1 MLNFIIGPIVE
12 LIKTGVSGFLDN
24 QKAKQQL
31 KAARLETELAI
42 ERARSTADIDWDKQA
57 MINAK
62 DSWKD
67 EYLLLL
73 FSPPLIMAFIPGLV
87 PYVVAGFE
95 ALNGTPDWYKGAI
108 ALMVAASF
116 GMRAY
121 ARKQLGMK
129 VNG

>member
-1 MLNFIIGPIVE
+1 MWNLLLGPVVE
-12 LIKTGVSGFLDN
+12 LVKTVTGGFLDSA
-24 QKAKQQL
+24 KAKREL

-42 ERARSTADIDWDKQA
+42 ERARATADIDWDKQA

-95 ALNGTPDWYKGAI
+95 ALNETPDWYKGAI

-121 ARKQLGMK
+121 ARKQLGLK
-129 VNG
+129 Q

>member
-1 MLNFIIGPIVE
+1 MWNLLLGPVVE
-12 LIKTGVSGFLDN
+12 LVKTVTGGFLDSA
-24 QKAKQQL
+24 KAKREL
-31 KAARLETELAI
+31 KAARLETELVI
-42 ERARSTADIDWDKQA
+42 ERARATADIDWDKQA

-95 ALNGTPDWYKGAI
+95 ALNETPDWYKGAI

-121 ARKQLGMK
+121 ARKQLGLK
-129 VNG
+129 Q

>member
-12 LIKTGVSGFLDN
+12 LIKTGVGGFLDN
-24 QKAKQQL
+24 QKAKQRL
-31 KAARLETELAI
+31 KLATLETKLAI
-42 ERARSTADIDWDKQA
+42 EMKRATADIDWDTQA
-57 MINAK
+57 MLNAK

-87 PYVVAGFE
+87 PYVVQGFA
-95 ALNGTPDWYKGAI
+95 ALNDTPDWYKGAI

-121 ARKQLGMK
+121 ARRQMGMK
-129 VNG
+129 TNG